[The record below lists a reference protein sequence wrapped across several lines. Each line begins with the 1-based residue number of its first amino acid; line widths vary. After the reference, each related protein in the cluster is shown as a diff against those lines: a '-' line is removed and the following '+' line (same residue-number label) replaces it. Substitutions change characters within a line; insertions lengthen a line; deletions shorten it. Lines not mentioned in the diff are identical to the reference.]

1 MEKDRQK
8 AASRV
13 LLTQVKT
20 ILKTL
25 VGKQLAVQVAANAQ
39 KQPTLTVGKQAVFT
53 VEIKETV
60 LKNVTPWL
68 ALWPQAA
75 AQPWVLVTS
84 YVSDEMGRQ
93 LRQHGLCY
101 ADAAGNAWLQ
111 HPEAD
116 LYILVQGQ
124 PRPRKVA
131 TATTAG
137 RAFRKSGLRV
147 LFHLLTQPDLVRQ
160 PYRTIATRT
169 DTPVATV
176 GQVMLDLIQQGFLL
190 DEEPRQLLRRPELTQ
205 RWVAGYGDTL
215 RPHLPTQRYR
225 WLDTD
230 RASSGGW
237 QNQPLGA
244 ATYWGGEPAAAL
256 LLDGFLLPEFFTLYS
271 TATRPALMRQLR
283 LVPDPT
289 GSVEVLEPFDQRL
302 NFHHPTSQC
311 VPPLLVYA
319 DLLLSGDARNREVA
333 QKLYARYL
341 HHPA

>member
-1 MEKDRQK
+1 MEKDRQPT
-8 AASRV
+8 AARV
-13 LLTQVKT
+13 LLTRVKT
-20 ILKTL
+20 ALKAVL
-25 VGKQLAVQVAANAQ
+25 GKRLAIQIAADEQ
-39 KQPTLTVGKQAVFT
+39 KQPTLTVGRQAVFT
-53 VEIKETV
+53 VEVKETV
-60 LKNVTPWL
+60 LKTVTPLL
-68 ALWPQAA
+68 ALWPHPAA
-75 AQPWVLVTS
+75 HPWVLVTT

-124 PRPRKVA
+124 PRPRKAA

-225 WLDTD
+225 WLAADQ
-230 RASSGGW
+230 AAGGW

-244 ATYWGGEPAAAL
+244 ATHWGGEPAAAL
-256 LLDGFLLPEFFTLYS
+256 LLDGFLRPEFFTLYS

-302 NFHHPTSQC
+302 NFHHPTSPC

-341 HHPA
+341 QHPA

>member
-1 MEKDRQK
+1 MEKDRQHTT
-8 AASRV
+8 ARV

-20 ILKTL
+20 ALNAVL
-25 VGKQLAVQVAANAQ
+25 GKRLAIQVAANEH
-39 KQPTLTVGKQAVFT
+39 KQPTLTVGKQAIFT
-53 VEIKETV
+53 AEVKATT
-60 LKNVTPWL
+60 LKNSTPLL
-68 ALWPQAA
+68 ALWPHPA
-75 AQPWVLVTS
+75 AQPWVLVTT
-84 YVSDEMGRQ
+84 YVPDEMGRQ

-111 HPEAD
+111 HPDAD
-116 LYILVQGQ
+116 LFILVQGQ
-124 PRPRKVA
+124 PRPRKEA

-147 LFHLLTQPDLVRQ
+147 LVYLLTQPDLVRQ
-160 PYRTIATRT
+160 PYRTIATRI

-176 GQVMLDLIQQGFLL
+176 GQVMRDLIQQGFLL
-190 DEEPRQLLRRPELTQ
+190 DEEPRQLLRRDELIQ

-215 RPHLPTQRYR
+215 RPHLPAQRYR
-225 WLDTD
+225 WLDADQAT
-230 RASSGGW
+230 GGW

-256 LLDGFLLPEFFTLYS
+256 LLDGFLQPEFFTLYS

-289 GSVEVLEPFDQRL
+289 GSVEVRVPFDDRL
-302 NFHHPTSQC
+302 NFYHPTSQC

-341 HHPA
+341 HHSA